1 MRNVFFRGSNLF
13 TCFIQKVFARFRKSV
28 RFAEKCSHKIFN
40 FCGLKVKVQEIQLDN
55 QAGNLTWYFRLS
67 LMFYPLYKISNKL
80 PKVVYPQNIT
90 IWIARYYNVLKKLTI
105 GRPTRSTSF
114 LAAKIFNILNIIK
127 LVREV

>member
-80 PKVVYPQNIT
+80 PKVVYRT
-90 IWIARYYNVLKKLTI
+90 AKYYNLDREILQCTKKVNN
-105 GRPTRSTSF
+105 R
-114 LAAKIFNILNIIK
+114 
-127 LVREV
+127 